1 MEFLQ
6 IPDVR
11 TGDDIIDAVVVD
23 EEAVGSEGR
32 GCGAKILYG
41 RGALNIYF
49 SQQKLKDIEVSPY
62 IAKINLLN
70 QFYMQTTIHQLILPK
85 A

>member
-1 MEFLQ
+1 MNSGLLYISLKLLQ
-6 IPDVR
+6 IPDER

-41 RGALNIYF
+41 RGALTNF
-49 SQQKLKDIEVSPY
+49 LSQQKSKDMEV
-62 IAKINLLN
+62 
-70 QFYMQTTIHQLILPK
+70 TIQILQS
-85 A
+85 

>member
-1 MEFLQ
+1 MQNTSTNFTNSGLLYSFFELLQ
-6 IPDVR
+6 IPDER

-41 RGALNIYF
+41 RGSLTNF
-49 SQQKLKDIEVSPY
+49 LSKQKSKDVEV
-62 IAKINLLN
+62 
-70 QFYMQTTIHQLILPK
+70 TVQLVQY
-85 A
+85 